1 MDHINSECSLHSV
14 PKEEYVCGV
23 PWKFDLLWDE
33 EGPLI
38 DLTIER
44 EPTEKTEFDIKI
56 DIKVSRADEKYYSY
70 LVSYQDFIYAVCKAY
85 TEVILK
91 YGFFGFH
98 HSLQY
103 GSDLQTSQFLYL
115 KAIALNNFEATKEI
129 TDPKNDIRYYSN
141 LDEELKLMKFEM

>member
-56 DIKVSRADEKYYSY
+56 DIKVSRADDKYYSY
-70 LVSYQDFIYAVCKAY
+70 LVSYQNFIYAVCKAY

-98 HSLQY
+98 HSLRC
-103 GSDLQTSQFLYL
+103 GGDLQTSQFLYL